1 MGQVRRGRRA
11 LAVVAAAYV
20 VALAWAALALPER
33 VPSHFDA
40 SGRVDDWS
48 SRTGMLVLW
57 VALGAVVL
65 AGIPL
70 LTRALT
76 AGDGTWVNMPQASKD
91 YWFAPERRAE
101 FAIRFRD
108 DMEAFAAL
116 TGTLLLTGLVL
127 TTWVGTTGRD
137 AAPWWAFVLVVG
149 GYLVLTVVWTVRL
162 LRSYRPPVSA
172 G

>member
-1 MGQVRRGRRA
+1 MGRGRRA
-11 LAVVAAAYV
+11 LAVVATAYV
-20 VALAWAALALPER
+20 VTLVWAALVLPER

-48 SRTGMLVLW
+48 SRTGVLVFW
-57 VALGAVVL
+57 VAVGVVVL
-65 AGIPL
+65 VGIPA

-76 AGDGTWVNMPQASKD
+76 AGDGTWVNMPQATKD

-101 FAIRFRD
+101 FAVRFQD
-108 DMEAFAAL
+108 DMEAFVAL
-116 TGTLLLTGLVL
+116 TGALLVAGLAL

-137 AAPWWAFVLVVG
+137 AAPWWGFVLVVG
-149 GYLVLTVVWTVRL
+149 AYLVLTAVWTVRL
-162 LRSYRPPVSA
+162 LRSYRPPVQT

>member
-1 MGQVRRGRRA
+1 MGLARRGRRA
-11 LAVVAAAYV
+11 LAVVATAYV
-20 VALAWAALALPER
+20 VALAWAAMVLPER

-40 SGRVDDWS
+40 SGRVDDWT
-48 SRTGMLVLW
+48 SRAGTLVFW
-57 VALGAVVL
+57 AIVGAVVL
-65 AGIPL
+65 VGMPV

-76 AGDGTWVNMPQASKD
+76 AGDGTWVNLPQASKD

-101 FAIRFRD
+101 FAVRFQD

-116 TGTLLLTGLVL
+116 TGALLLIGLVL
-127 TTWVGTTGRD
+127 TTWVATTGRD

-149 GYLVLTVVWTVRL
+149 GYLVLTAVWTVRL
-162 LRSYRPPVSA
+162 LRSYRPPVQT